1 MCGVTAVEDLVTHVF
16 TLAPLPRC
24 EFCMYPEERLGMELN
39 SSSMMWEQIDD
50 LFLKIRMCMSA
61 GRQGTSSATVTIPML
76 CTVYDFCQVRHTF
89 PHVHLLFS
97 HVMQLSTQGAGW
109 APDRFRRNLGVT
121 KERRCDATFAYQQI
135 MIDVHREVL
144 DYTSRCVLLVLSF
157 VSLRMYVSV
166 TTFYITRKV
175 LRKISGVSGIFCLVT
190 PREKTCLL
198 HPVVGRFQTG
208 DTIRVVQPAE
218 VRDNSAWK
226 LVGNK
231 SCGLRLTFDV
241 HRGKSQ
247 GTLTVRLCW
256 QTAVYRDEPDFVERH
271 FTY

>member
-1 MCGVTAVEDLVTHVF
+1 
-16 TLAPLPRC
+16 
-24 EFCMYPEERLGMELN
+24 
-39 SSSMMWEQIDD
+39 
-50 LFLKIRMCMSA
+50 
-61 GRQGTSSATVTIPML
+61 
-76 CTVYDFCQVRHTF
+76 
-89 PHVHLLFS
+89 
-97 HVMQLSTQGAGW
+97 
-109 APDRFRRNLGVT
+109 
-121 KERRCDATFAYQQI
+121 

-144 DYTSRCVLLVLSF
+144 DYTSRCVLLVLAY

-166 TTFYITRKV
+166 TCIYMTRKV
-175 LRKISGVSGIFCLVT
+175 LRRISLVSGIFCLVT

-218 VRDNSAWK
+218 VLDNSAWK
-226 LVGNK
+226 LEGNK

-241 HRGKSQ
+241 HRGKSL

-256 QTAVYRDEPDFVERH
+256 RTAVYRDEPDFVERH